1 MDDDV
6 RLRDQQHARSSDRL
20 VRAIRRRHAAL
31 REVIDETA
39 RRERRLWWRLRTRK
53 PLAH

>member
-6 RLRDQQHARSSDRL
+6 LLRDSHHARSSYRL

-31 REVIDETA
+31 REVIDDTV

-53 PLAH
+53 PLSH